1 MSSNTFYFSNSAG
14 WKMKKQ
20 NNQDRDRDK
29 THFCRNQIS
38 KNSKNPAIV
47 LPIQI
52 DFLNRF
58 K

>member
-1 MSSNTFYFSNSAG
+1 
-14 WKMKKQ
+14 MKKQ